1 MNFQISRFFS
11 FLMWLPLAG
20 IIAFPETALAA
31 EEGSRWGIWL
41 DIGRIFNLLL
51 VVAVLVWIARK
62 PLSNF
67 FSGRSQAI
75 RDQLAEAQKARVE
88 AEARLA
94 EIESRMSH
102 LDDELKE
109 IAIAAEKEAQDEYT
123 RLLAAAEQ
131 DAGKILE
138 RSKQEIEGM
147 TRTAQQEL
155 KLHAAKLSVQ
165 MAEERIRSEITHADQ
180 ERLFNRFVAKL
191 GGKP

>member
-11 FLMWLPLAG
+11 ILMLLPLAG

-31 EEGSRWGIWL
+31 EEGGRWGIWL
-41 DIGRIFNLLL
+41 DIGRIFNLLM

-75 RDQLAEAQKARVE
+75 RDQLAEAQKARME

-94 EIESRMSH
+94 EIESRMSR
-102 LDDELKE
+102 LDDELRE
-109 IAIAAEKEAQDEYT
+109 IAITAEKEAQDEYT

-131 DAGKILE
+131 DAGKIVE

-165 MAEERIRSEITHADQ
+165 MAEERIQSEITHADR
-180 ERLFNRFVAKL
+180 ERLFDRFVAKL